1 MKVIVLG
8 GGRSSEHAVSIES
21 AKSVR
26 EGLRE
31 AGHEVHYVEIAK
43 DGTWRHND
51 KPVVLQPGEGLLEA
65 DIIFPVLH
73 GPYGEDGTVQ
83 GMLELLDVPYVGSGL
98 HASATCMDKA
108 VFKEWMAHHR
118 IPQVRHV
125 TLRHPVEPD
134 DRKRIADL
142 GWPVF
147 VKPSRLGSSVGIGK
161 ASSEEE
167 LEAALTEAFRHD
179 SVVLVEEASSGREVE
194 VAVLG
199 TGEVTASPPGEILLQ
214 GADWYDYEAKYTAGG
229 MKLEVPAKLPKAQAD
244 ELRTLAIKVFRTSG
258 CSGMARV
265 DFFVEPDRILVSEIN
280 TIPGFTKTSVYPKLM
295 EASGVSFTELLDR
308 LLTDAASDY
317 RAYREREH

>member
-1 MKVIVLG
+1 MKTVVIG
-8 GGRSSEHAVSIES
+8 GGRSSEHDVSLDS
-21 AKSVR
+21 AKAVR

-43 DGTWRHND
+43 DGTWHHGEAEVAPR
-51 KPVVLQPGEGLLEA
+51 PGQGLLEA
-65 DIIFPVLH
+65 DVVFPVLH

-108 VFKEWMAHHR
+108 VFKEWMKHHGV
-118 IPQVRHV
+118 PQVGFV
-125 TLRHPVEPD
+125 TLRHPVTPG
-134 DRKRIADL
+134 DRVGIKRL

-147 VKPSRLGSSVGIGK
+147 VKPSRLGSSVGISK
-161 ASSEEE
+161 AASDGE

-179 SVVLVEEASSGREVE
+179 SVVLVEAASSGREVE

-199 TGEVTASPPGEILLQ
+199 VKDLTSSPPGEIVLQ

-229 MKLEVPAKLPKAQAD
+229 MKLDVPAKLPDKAAS
-244 ELRTLAIKVFRTSG
+244 ELRELAERVFRLTG

-265 DFFVEPDRILVSEIN
+265 DFFVEKERVLVSEVN
-280 TIPGFTKTSVYPKLM
+280 TIPGFTKTSVYPRLM
-295 EASGVSFTELLDR
+295 EAAGVPFTALLDR
-308 LLTDAASDY
+308 LLEDA
-317 RAYREREH
+317 RADFRHARQVEH